1 MNFTTVTTTQKPP
14 ALLELITRGTP
25 ANIKQGYKENSTP
38 NVNRIISF
46 EQNDCQN
53 ANVDVNTEFQHPDD
67 GYSDDS
73 DDYSWSSTIVDIP
86 MSDMNLQIEAS
97 GEDGIVHHTKQSHD
111 VRCA

>member
-97 GEDGIVHHTKQSHD
+97 GEDGIAHHTKLKTKP
-111 VRCA
+111 